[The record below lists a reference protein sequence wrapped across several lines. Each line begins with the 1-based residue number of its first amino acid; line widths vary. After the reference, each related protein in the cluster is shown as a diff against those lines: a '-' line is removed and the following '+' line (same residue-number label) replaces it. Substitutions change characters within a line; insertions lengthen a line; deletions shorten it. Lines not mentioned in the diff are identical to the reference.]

1 MASLDILIVVV
12 YMIAM
17 MVMGFVLGRENKTNE
32 DYFLA
37 GRSMSWFLWHFP
49 LPPP

>member
-17 MVMGFVLGRENKTNE
+17 MVMGFVLGREAVPN
-32 DYFLA
+32 FV
-37 GRSMSWFLWHFP
+37 
-49 LPPP
+49 